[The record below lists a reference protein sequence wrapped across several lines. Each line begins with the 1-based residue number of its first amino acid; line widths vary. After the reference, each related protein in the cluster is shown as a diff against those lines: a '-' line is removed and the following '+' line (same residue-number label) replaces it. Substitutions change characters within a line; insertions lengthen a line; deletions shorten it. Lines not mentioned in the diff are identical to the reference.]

1 MSRIAK
7 DWDDK
12 HLEGPPPP
20 LMGQL
25 FHRFEAQS
33 FRPSALLHAA
43 RLGVEREPDR
53 HVRELARQHLVRW
66 IQGAVT

>member
-12 HLEGPPPP
+12 HLEGPPPQ

-53 HVRELARQHLVRW
+53 HVVNWHDNISCDGFKGQ
-66 IQGAVT
+66 